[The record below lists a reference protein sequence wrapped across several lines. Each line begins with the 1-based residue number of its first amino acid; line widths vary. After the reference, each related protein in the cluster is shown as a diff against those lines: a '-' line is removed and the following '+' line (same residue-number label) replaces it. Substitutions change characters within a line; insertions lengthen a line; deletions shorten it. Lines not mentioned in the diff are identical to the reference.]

1 MAVFAACRRLVL
13 SMLAVLLLA
22 PAAIEAG
29 AAESPSG
36 FIQDLGDKAV
46 LIINDHALT
55 NAESRTKFATLFEAS
70 FDVPGIAQYVL
81 GHYWDHA
88 TDQEHDEYLGLF
100 RRYIVGLYSG
110 RFAAY
115 SGEKFRVIDAHEDG
129 DATMVA
135 SELTGGANGQA
146 THIDWLVRNT
156 PEGFRIGDVV
166 LDQVSLEAAQR
177 AEFTS
182 IIVHG
187 DGSIATLIA
196 ALRDKLSHPQ
206 N

>member
-1 MAVFAACRRLVL
+1 MAVFAACRRLAL
-13 SMLAVLLLA
+13 SMLAALLLA
-22 PAAIEAG
+22 PATIEAATADG
-29 AAESPSG
+29 PSG

-46 LIINDHALT
+46 VIINDHALSNT
-55 NAESRTKFATLFEAS
+55 ESRAKFAALFDAS
-70 FDVPGIAQYVL
+70 FDVPGIGRYVL
-81 GHYWDHA
+81 GHYWDSA
-88 TDQEHDEYLGLF
+88 SDQERGEYLGLF
-100 RRYIVGLYSG
+100 RRYIVTLYSG

-115 SGEKFRVIDAHEDG
+115 SGEKFHVRDAHEDG
-129 DATMVA
+129 ETTTVA
-135 SELTGGANGQA
+135 SDLEGGANGQA

-156 PEGFRIGDVV
+156 PQGYRIGDVV

-187 DGSIATLIA
+187 DGSIETLIA

-206 N
+206 D